1 MKDLWKGVFN
11 LYRETLIER
20 TYAASERQAWLLF
33 CKRIAKKRHVS
44 ERQIMQIFNGDRD
57 NFSIQLEAIFEEVEE

>member
-33 CKRIAKKRHVS
+33 CKRIAKRRQVS
-44 ERQIMQIFNGDRD
+44 ERQIMQIFDGTRPNY
-57 NFSIQLEAIFEEVEE
+57 NISLEMEFEECDD

>member
-1 MKDLWKGVFN
+1 MFN
-11 LYRETLIER
+11 LTQEVLIER

-33 CKRIAKKRHVS
+33 CKRIAKKRQVS

-57 NFSIQLEAIFEEVEE
+57 NFNISLEMEFIEEDE